1 MNILHKKFYSFIPI
15 ITETTNIEM
24 LKSYVSCASSGIQ
37 LLNTF
42 ETLGPKLEVLLSS
55 FCGTKITLE

>member
-24 LKSYVSCASSGIQ
+24 LKNYVSCASSGIQ

-42 ETLGPKLEVLLSS
+42 ETSKLEVLLSS